1 MGRDERNGGDHRG
14 REYRQEGAKHV
25 AALIAAVTVIPGLVF
40 GSAFLLL
47 ATMWPLFLGAYIE
60 FGIVPWEAH
69 REGDA
74 IPGIWWLLNVLWLL
88 GLLVGTI
95 VLWRRILRGWRR
107 LVRGWKRVVRTVF
120 DIRSS

>member
-1 MGRDERNGGDHRG
+1 M
-14 REYRQEGAKHV
+14 
-25 AALIAAVTVIPGLVF
+25 AALIAAVTVIPALVF

-47 ATMWPLFLGAYIE
+47 TTMWPLFLGAYIE

-95 VLWRRILRGWRR
+95 VLWRRVLRGWRR
-107 LVRGWKRVVRTVF
+107 LVRGWNRIVRTVVSV
-120 DIRSS
+120 RSS